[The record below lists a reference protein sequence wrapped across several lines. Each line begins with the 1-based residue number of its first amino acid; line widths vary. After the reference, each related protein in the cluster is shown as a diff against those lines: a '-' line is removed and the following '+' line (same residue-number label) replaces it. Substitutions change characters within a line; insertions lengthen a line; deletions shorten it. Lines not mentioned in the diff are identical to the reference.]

1 MLVSIVIPAY
11 RAEHLIGEAVQS
23 VIAQALTDWECIV
36 VSDDGVDYRAILE
49 LQGLADPR
57 LRYVSTG
64 QTGSGCHAAR
74 NRGLKEC
81 RGEIICALDADDV
94 WKPHRL
100 AVLAPQALQH
110 GAAVDGPRVVDTT
123 GSVLYTAFDAYR
135 APFMLDLSEL
145 LALTCPIFP
154 LTRRDLTFARKA
166 GIEHLEDIVS
176 NLLLISSNGPMW
188 ATPESLM
195 DYRVVTGSMCH
206 GDESAARFDRA
217 YADIIALLRNGD
229 SSVEPA
235 LHTNAIAGLEQKRA
249 LNKRFIEAQSR
260 SADLDFQTFVAARS
274 RKVAKPH

>member
-23 VIAQALTDWECIV
+23 VIAQTLTDWECIV
-36 VSDDGVDYRAILE
+36 ASDDGVDYRAILE

-64 QTGSGCHAAR
+64 HTASGCHAAR

-81 RGEIICALDADDV
+81 RGDIIGALDADDV

-100 AVLAPQALQH
+100 AVLAPQALQL
-110 GAAVDGPRVVDTT
+110 GAAVDGPRVVDTA
-123 GSVLYTAFDAYR
+123 GSVLYTAFDAHP

-166 GIEHLEDIVS
+166 GLS
-176 NLLLISSNGPMW
+176 LI
-188 ATPESLM
+188 
-195 DYRVVTGSMCH
+195 H
-206 GDESAARFDRA
+206 
-217 YADIIALLRNGD
+217 I
-229 SSVEPA
+229 
-235 LHTNAIAGLEQKRA
+235 
-249 LNKRFIEAQSR
+249 
-260 SADLDFQTFVAARS
+260 
-274 RKVAKPH
+274 